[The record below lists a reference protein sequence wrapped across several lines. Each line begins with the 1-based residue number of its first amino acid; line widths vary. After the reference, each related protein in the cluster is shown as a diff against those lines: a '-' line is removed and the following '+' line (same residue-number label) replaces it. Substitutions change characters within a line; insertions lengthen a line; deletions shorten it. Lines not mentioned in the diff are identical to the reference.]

1 MVGEYMKEKIMNWK
15 EKTTGLWKKRSNTQ
29 KGVFLGSVL
38 LVILLIG
45 GILFLSPGSRL
56 VPLYSNLSLQEVGQI
71 KTELETRGI
80 QYELQDGGTTVNVPE
95 EQVDSL
101 LVDLAGQG
109 LPNSGNID
117 YSFFSENAS
126 WGVTDN
132 EFNVMKLDAMQ
143 TELANLM
150 KGIDGIENAE
160 VMINMPEDPVFVS
173 DAAQEGS
180 ASIVLNTQPGYQFEG
195 NQIES
200 LYHLVSKA
208 VPNLPADNIVIMNQ
222 YFEYFDR
229 NNQTAGGSQ
238 DAHTYQQS
246 VKKDIERDIQKRL
259 QQMLSAMVGGEN
271 VIVSVTSDIDFTQE
285 NRTENLVEP
294 ADEENMEGLPVS
306 VETIQ
311 ETYSG
316 NPPVGGNA
324 GTGDEDIANYEGVEE
339 GADGDYE
346 LVKETVNN
354 EYNRIQREIVESP
367 YKVRDLGIQ
376 VAVNNV
382 KNDDGETVEYLTQQ
396 EQTTVEE
403 GISSILSSIVT
414 TTVDAEFEPANA
426 AAPGENVSITFQEF
440 SGKQT
445 NSAAATSAGIPS
457 WMYIAGGALLL
468 IIIVL
473 VVMLLR
479 NRGEEE
485 IIEESYI
492 SEEIPAEVPELPENE
507 QTEADVRKK
516 QLEKIAKDKPE
527 DFAKLLR
534 SWIGED

>member
-1 MVGEYMKEKIMNWK
+1 MKEKIMNWK
-15 EKTTGLWKKRSNTQ
+15 EKTTEFWKKRSNTQ

-45 GILFLSPGSRL
+45 GILLLSPGSRL
-56 VPLYSNLSLQEVGQI
+56 FPLYSNLSLQEVGQI
-71 KTELETRGI
+71 KTELDTRGI

-95 EQVDSL
+95 ERVDSL

-324 GTGDEDIANYEGVEE
+324 GTGDEDIANYE
-339 GADGDYE
+339 
-346 LVKETVNN
+346 
-354 EYNRIQREIVESP
+354 
-367 YKVRDLGIQ
+367 
-376 VAVNNV
+376 
-382 KNDDGETVEYLTQQ
+382 
-396 EQTTVEE
+396 
-403 GISSILSSIVT
+403 
-414 TTVDAEFEPANA
+414 
-426 AAPGENVSITFQEF
+426 
-440 SGKQT
+440 
-445 NSAAATSAGIPS
+445 
-457 WMYIAGGALLL
+457 
-468 IIIVL
+468 
-473 VVMLLR
+473 
-479 NRGEEE
+479 
-485 IIEESYI
+485 
-492 SEEIPAEVPELPENE
+492 
-507 QTEADVRKK
+507 
-516 QLEKIAKDKPE
+516 
-527 DFAKLLR
+527 
-534 SWIGED
+534 

>member
-15 EKTTGLWKKRSNTQ
+15 EKMTGFWKKRSNTQ
-29 KGVFLGSVL
+29 KGVFLGSIL

-95 EQVDSL
+95 ERVDSL

-339 GADGDYE
+339 GEDGDYE

-426 AAPGENVSITFQEF
+426 TPGDNVSITFQEF

-492 SEEIPAEVPELPENE
+492 SEELPAEVPELPENE